1 MAVTIVSPLRVAQSK
16 SKDFILNMN
25 VYRNNHYRTLNNT
38 KKEYES
44 VMENQIQF
52 KIPKPM
58 KRVSVTYVVYPQTR
72 RKFDLMNVVSIHS
85 KYFLDTLVKLG
96 KLPDD
101 SYDYVIKESTAFGG
115 VDKDNPRVEIIIEDL
130 SWL

>member
-1 MAVTIVSPLRVAQSK
+1 MAITIVSPLRVAQSK

-25 VYRNNHYRTLNNT
+25 VYRNAHYRTLHST

-44 VMENQIQF
+44 VMENQIRF
-52 KIPKPM
+52 KVPDSMTKI
-58 KRVSVTYVVYPQTR
+58 SVTYVVYPQTR
-72 RKFDLMNVVSIHS
+72 RKCDLMNVVSIHS

-101 SYDYVIKESTAFGG
+101 SYDHVIKESTAFGY
-115 VDKDNPRVEIIIEDL
+115 VDKDNPRVEIILEDL

>member
-1 MAVTIVSPLRVAQSK
+1 MAFTIVSPLRVAQSK

-25 VYRNNHYRTLNNT
+25 VYRNTHYRTLHST
-38 KKEYES
+38 KKTYEEAMS
-44 VMENQIQF
+44 NRCAPLPCMD
-52 KIPKPM
+52 K
-58 KRVSVTYVVYPQTR
+58 VSVTYVVYPQTK
-72 RKFDLMNVVSIHS
+72 RKCDLMNVVSIHS

-101 SYDYVIKESTAFGG
+101 SYEHVIKESTCFGG
-115 VDKDNPRVEIIIEDL
+115 VDRDNPRVEIIIEDL

>member
-1 MAVTIVSPLRVAQSK
+1 MAITIVSPLRVAQSQT
-16 SKDFILNMN
+16 KDFILNMN
-25 VYRNNHYRTLNNT
+25 VYRNAHYRTLHST

-52 KIPKPM
+52 KVPAMTKI
-58 KRVSVTYVVYPQTR
+58 SVTYVVFPQTR
-72 RKFDLMNVVSIHS
+72 RKCDLMNVVSIHS